1 MWLICIFTNLVVSY
15 FFRTVRQLIKPILAG
30 LLECNISKAMKF
42 EDFFSKVD
50 YIVNLKPLRLF
61 KPKDASE
68 IILYVAKT
76 DRYVFMI
83 HLPFS
88 DQWNFP

>member
-1 MWLICIFTNLVVSY
+1 M
-15 FFRTVRQLIKPILAG
+15 RQLIKPILAG

-76 DRYVFMI
+76 DRYVYDSLMLFRPI
-83 HLPFS
+83 GFLIKLHRIK
-88 DQWNFP
+88 

>member
-1 MWLICIFTNLVVSY
+1 MWLICIFTNLVVSHF

-83 HLPFS
+83 HLPF
-88 DQWNFP
+88 